1 LTLLKYATPV
11 ALAAGG
17 EAIVQKAGVINIGL
31 EGTMMTGAFAGTI
44 VALATG
50 SAGLGLL
57 AGLAVGIALALLFGG
72 FVVALAADQVV
83 VGTAINL
90 SVAGIT
96 GTLYRA
102 RFGQSG
108 QLLSLPPLP
117 SVAGIDAGMVALV
130 AMIPAVWFLLNR
142 TNYGLVLRSAGE
154 YPKASE
160 AAGYSV
166 AQLRMGAI
174 AIGGAFGGFAG
185 AYLSLGVASSFTENI
200 TAGKG
205 FLAIAIVTFG
215 RWKPFWI
222 VASALLIGFSESLQ
236 YRFQSMGIHVPYQL
250 LIAMPYVVAL
260 LVLAIVGKGID
271 TPRALG
277 QPFRRES

>member
-1 LTLLKYATPV
+1 LLKYATPV

-17 EAIVQKAGVINIGL
+17 EAVVQKSGVINIGL
-31 EGTMMTGAFAGTI
+31 EGTMLVGAFAGTL
-44 VALATG
+44 VGLATG
-50 SAGLGLL
+50 SAMLGLL
-57 AGLAVGIALALLFGG
+57 AGTVAGVILALIFGG
-72 FVVALAADQVV
+72 FVVGLAADQVV

-90 SVAGIT
+90 SAAGLT

-117 SVAGIDAGMVALV
+117 MFWRIDIGMVALV

-142 TNYGLVLRSAGE
+142 TTYGLVLRSAGE
-154 YPKASE
+154 YPKATE

-166 AQLRMGAI
+166 SRLRLGAVALGG
-174 AIGGAFGGFAG
+174 AIGGLAG
-185 AYLSLGVASSFTENI
+185 AYLSLGVASSFTEGI

-215 RWKPFWI
+215 RWRPLWI
-222 VASALLIGFSESLQ
+222 VAAALLIGFSESLQ
-236 YRFQSMGIHVPYQL
+236 YRFQSMGIHIPYQL

-260 LVLAIVGKGID
+260 LVLAIVGKGVD
-271 TPRALG
+271 SPRALG

>member
-1 LTLLKYATPV
+1 LLKYATPV

-17 EAIVQKAGVINIGL
+17 EAVVQKSGVINIGL
-31 EGTMMTGAFAGTI
+31 EGTMLVGAFAGTL
-44 VALATG
+44 VGLATG
-50 SAGLGLL
+50 SAMFGLL
-57 AGLAVGIALALLFGG
+57 AGIVAGVILALIFGG
-72 FVVALAADQVV
+72 FVVGLAADQVV

-90 SVAGIT
+90 SAAGLT

-117 SVAGIDAGMVALV
+117 MFGRVDIGMVALV
-130 AMIPAVWFLLNR
+130 AMIPAIWFLLNR
-142 TNYGLVLRSAGE
+142 TTYGLVLRSAGE
-154 YPKASE
+154 YPKATE
-160 AAGYSV
+160 AAGYSLSRLRLGAV
-166 AQLRMGAI
+166 ALGG
-174 AIGGAFGGFAG
+174 AIGGLAG
-185 AYLSLGVASSFTENI
+185 AYLSLGVASSFTEGI

-215 RWKPFWI
+215 RWRPLWI
-222 VASALLIGFSESLQ
+222 VAAALLIGFSESLQ

-260 LVLAIVGKGID
+260 LVLAIVGKGVD
-271 TPRALG
+271 SPRALG